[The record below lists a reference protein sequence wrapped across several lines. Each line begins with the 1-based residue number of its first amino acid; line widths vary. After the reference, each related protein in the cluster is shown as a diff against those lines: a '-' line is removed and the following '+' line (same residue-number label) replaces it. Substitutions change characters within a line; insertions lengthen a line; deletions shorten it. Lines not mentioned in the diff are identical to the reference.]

1 MTSESA
7 RSGARGP
14 SLRKPARPG
23 TTTSGPTSTKRPAK
37 RVRGRAGWIVAIVF
51 AFLYA
56 LDAFQGL
63 SNLIGLTQSFA
74 SVDVAMPGNAVFTLV
89 GLIVVPI
96 LVYALILWGTRRLNA
111 GSALLVFLVGFAVVA
126 VITLDLQSLYRSI
139 VPFVI

>member
-1 MTSESA
+1 MTSEALPPSA
-7 RSGARGP
+7 KSERPA
-14 SLRKPARPG
+14 KPARSAKQTRAG
-23 TTTSGPTSTKRPAK
+23 RAERPAK

-63 SNLIGLTQSFA
+63 SNLIGLSQSFA

-96 LVYALILWGTRRLNA
+96 LVYALILWGTRRLRA

-126 VITLDLQSLYRSI
+126 VFTLDLQSLYRSI